1 MPSQSRKHRGYRT
14 ERVIESYLQTWWE
27 NASVGRGAGKDIHNV
42 PFDCEIKARTDFQP
56 LAWLKQV
63 TKRAAAHQELP
74 FVVCRMNGQGEDA
87 AEYLAFMRFGDLVQL
102 LLPIYGDIQKDSVEL
117 EPERCATCGSWK
129 LKDVPCRTCQK
140 VLKGNHANI

>member
-1 MPSQSRKHRGYRT
+1 MTQSRKHRGYRT
-14 ERVIESYLQTWWE
+14 ERVIESYLSQWWE

-42 PFDCEIKARTDFQP
+42 PFDCEIKARTEFQP

-63 TKRAAAHQELP
+63 TKRAGGKELP

-102 LLPIYGDIQKDSVEL
+102 LLKAGYGDIQTDSVQL
-117 EPERCATCGSWK
+117 EPERCTSCGSWK
-129 LKDVPCRTCQK
+129 LKEVLCRTCS
-140 VLKGNHANI
+140 NANL

>member
-1 MPSQSRKHRGYRT
+1 MSQSRKHRGYRT
-14 ERVIESYLQTWWE
+14 ERVIESYLSQWWE

-42 PFDCEIKARTDFQP
+42 PFDCEIKARTELQP

-63 TKRAAAHQELP
+63 TKRADSKELP

-102 LLPIYGDIQKDSVEL
+102 LLMAGYGDIQKDCVQL
-117 EPERCATCGSWK
+117 EPERCTLCGSWK
-129 LKDVPCRTCQK
+129 IKEVPCRTCS
-140 VLKGNHANI
+140 NANL